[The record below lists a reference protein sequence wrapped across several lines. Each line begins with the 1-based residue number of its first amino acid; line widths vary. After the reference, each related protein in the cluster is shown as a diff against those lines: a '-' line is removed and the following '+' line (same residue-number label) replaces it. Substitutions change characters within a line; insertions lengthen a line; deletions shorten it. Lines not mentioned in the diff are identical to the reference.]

1 MNKLTPTVLSTAIVM
16 VLFGNFAYATDYN
29 ATLTGSNITLVDGD
43 RVIYDDKDAGVNIVG
58 INSAQ
63 GLTVNGSAA
72 IDLNTGGNGSA
83 VAMQIGSNGTYNLG
97 TDSAINMMSSGGTV
111 FAFNGSSNA
120 SIAAEGLNV
129 NFTNTDASN
138 QANFFHNFGGSNLI
152 TSLNG
157 SNITLTNVNFVDMAG
172 SNNVLDLGNNT
183 TINSTIGADSDSVY
197 SSRTIFYVNGNLNTI
212 KANNASIN
220 MDILAPEDTG
230 GLINLRGSN
239 NTIDLGTGS
248 TLSINT
254 NITDQ
259 QTTGIIVSGTG
270 NTVLVKDA
278 NINLNV
284 QQNSTAIGTYG
295 TNAEVSLS
303 GKMNIVGQ
311 IEASGQ
317 ASNITLDATSGSN
330 FTGAS
335 TANAGTFD
343 FTMANSI
350 WNMTD
355 NSQVSNLTL
364 NNSTVKFNNH
374 NFETLTTDSLQG
386 NGLFD
391 IRTDIVGQQGDL
403 IVVNGIA
410 EGNHQLKVTN
420 NGSATTDGTE
430 TLTVVQT
437 GTGSTAK
444 FGLANNVELG
454 GYQYGL
460 RETQA
465 SATNFELYSTG
476 KVTSTAQAA
485 TSFLNIAYLTT
496 YIENQ
501 TLLQRLGDLRNSEA
515 AGVKSDGFWMKGFGG
530 KLSAFSSSTMKG
542 FDMTYTGTQL
552 GIDKNID
559 IQDGRLLVGVMAG
572 FTRTNPNYR
581 EGDGTGKNYTA
592 GVYATYLND
601 NGIYI
606 DNVLKYNSMHN
617 QFNVK
622 DTVGNAVKGTGKTQG
637 IMLST
642 EVGKRFW
649 LESKQQGFYLEPQAQ
664 LSYGYQNGD
673 TVHAS
678 NGLKV
683 GLSHYNSTL
692 GRVGGI
698 AGYQIQGKTP
708 INIYVK
714 TGVVREMSGGAS
726 YRFNNGEKNSHTFRS
741 SWFDNGIGANV
752 TINKQ
757 HNIYAEADY
766 STGGKFDNAMMNIG
780 YRYSF

>member
-29 ATLTGSNITLVDGD
+29 APLTGSNITLADGD

-63 GLTVNGSAA
+63 GLTVNGAAA

-83 VAMQIGSNGTYNLG
+83 DAMQISSNGTYNLG
-97 TDSAINMMSSGGTV
+97 TDSTIKMVSSGGTV
-111 FAFNGSSNA
+111 FALNGSSNA
-120 SIAAEGLNV
+120 SINAEGLNV

-138 QANFFHNFGGSNLI
+138 QANFFHNFGGRNLI

-220 MDILAPEDTG
+220 MNILAPEDTG
-230 GLINLRGSN
+230 GLINLGGSN

-254 NITDQ
+254 NSTDQ

-485 TSFLNIAYLTT
+485 TSFLNIAY
-496 YIENQ
+496 
-501 TLLQRLGDLRNSEA
+501 
-515 AGVKSDGFWMKGFGG
+515 
-530 KLSAFSSSTMKG
+530 
-542 FDMTYTGTQL
+542 
-552 GIDKNID
+552 
-559 IQDGRLLVGVMAG
+559 
-572 FTRTNPNYR
+572 
-581 EGDGTGKNYTA
+581 
-592 GVYATYLND
+592 
-601 NGIYI
+601 
-606 DNVLKYNSMHN
+606 
-617 QFNVK
+617 
-622 DTVGNAVKGTGKTQG
+622 
-637 IMLST
+637 
-642 EVGKRFW
+642 
-649 LESKQQGFYLEPQAQ
+649 
-664 LSYGYQNGD
+664 
-673 TVHAS
+673 
-678 NGLKV
+678 
-683 GLSHYNSTL
+683 
-692 GRVGGI
+692 
-698 AGYQIQGKTP
+698 
-708 INIYVK
+708 
-714 TGVVREMSGGAS
+714 
-726 YRFNNGEKNSHTFRS
+726 
-741 SWFDNGIGANV
+741 
-752 TINKQ
+752 
-757 HNIYAEADY
+757 
-766 STGGKFDNAMMNIG
+766 
-780 YRYSF
+780 